1 MALSN
6 PKKGIIKV
14 NNFFNE
20 IFPMRAH
27 VFELSVA
34 FLGNIYIS
42 HNCRSV
48 LCDQLEVQQAEMKN
62 KFQKVLQPAPD
73 SMLNFPLSY

>member
-6 PKKGIIKV
+6 PKKDIKE
-14 NNFFNE
+14 NNFLNK
-20 IFPMRAH
+20 IFPMRVH
-27 VFELSVA
+27 VFGLSEA

-42 HNCRSV
+42 HNCRYV
-48 LCDQLEVQQAEMKN
+48 LCDQLEVQEAEMKN
-62 KFQKVLQPAPD
+62 KFQEVLQPAPD